1 MKNVMEK
8 ARVVAD
14 KVGDLPPIPVVVMR
28 SLELLNDPET
38 TVKAIQEQI
47 TLDQSLTAFILK
59 IANSALYGLRSE
71 VSTISYAINLM
82 GYNTTRSI
90 LMSYLTRQY
99 FQSRGS
105 RSLQQVL
112 WKHSLASAVFGKLLA
127 EKSGRVNAEEAFIS
141 CLLHDIGK
149 GVLLLNHTAEFERI
163 VSLFSPEENSAQWL
177 EKEYAQLG
185 FSHVEVGFLLMK
197 KWRFAEN
204 IIESEVFHH
213 SPEEYNGQNL
223 LIPLVSLANKIS
235 NRNNYSF
242 FPIREDVFEIN
253 RLGLSENA
261 LNDLERDGLSML
273 KTYLEVLN

>member
-1 MKNVMEK
+1 MKNVMDK
-8 ARVVAD
+8 ARLIAD

-28 SLELLNDPET
+28 SMEMLNDPES
-38 TVKAIQEQI
+38 TVKMIQEQI

-105 RSLQQVL
+105 RNVQQVL
-112 WKHSLASAVFGKLLA
+112 WKHSLASAVFGRLLA
-127 EKSGRVNAEEAFIS
+127 EKCGRVNAEEAFIS

-149 GVLLLNHTAEFERI
+149 GVLLLNRTDEFERI
-163 VSLFSPEENSAQWL
+163 VSLFSPDENSGQQL

-197 KWRFAEN
+197 KWRFSEN

-213 SPEEYNGQNL
+213 SSEGYNGSNL

-242 FPIREDVFEIN
+242 FPIQEDVFEIN

-261 LNDLERDGLSML
+261 LNDLEKDGLAML
-273 KTYLEVLN
+273 KNYLEVLN